1 MYSLRFALCGFQRA
15 GALRTEYLPLFS
27 KGDDSGGDTP
37 LPIPNREVKPAS
49 ADGTAGETP
58 WESRSSPI
66 SHSAA
71 HSFRDSASR
80 RRRNA
85 LSWPDT
91 SFGRNTTPNGVS
103 YWSED
108 RAPWV
113 TNQRQEMGAVR

>member
-15 GALRTEYLPLFS
+15 GALRTQYLPLFS

-66 SHSAA
+66 FHSAA
-71 HSFRDSASR
+71 HSFRATEIPPLGAGETR
-80 RRRNA
+80 Y
-85 LSWPDT
+85 L
-91 SFGRNTTPNGVS
+91 GRILPSEGTPL
-103 YWSED
+103 
-108 RAPWV
+108 RMA
-113 TNQRQEMGAVR
+113 

>member
-49 ADGTAGETP
+49 ADGTAEETP

-85 LSWPDT
+85 LPWPDT
-91 SFGRNTTPNGVS
+91 SFGRR
-103 YWSED
+103 SEEHTSELQSHSD
-108 RAPWV
+108 LVCRLLL
-113 TNQRQEMGAVR
+113 EKKKKK